1 MIPRYLLDKLN
12 KININSYIELMKYD
26 YNSVFK
32 WLKYKEISLSYNVLF
47 DLYCI
52 YNNLIINSLTEE
64 EKEEIILKFN
74 RSKPSYPPLPIN
86 ILKEYLEEARLHAQI
101 AQDNNEI
108 PIGAIIVKDEQIIAS
123 GYNQTK
129 FYNNIICHAE
139 IIALNKAQI
148 LLQNHRLNDCDLYVT
163 IEPCIM
169 CAGAMVHSRI
179 RRVIFGA
186 LEPKTGAILSQ
197 FTVLNNLAV
206 NHQTEG
212 IGPIDNDYY
221 SQQICNF
228 LRKKR

>member
-1 MIPRYLLDKLN
+1 MIPRYLLNKLS
-12 KININSYIELMKYD
+12 KININSYIELIKHD
-26 YNSVFK
+26 YNLVFK
-32 WLKYKEISLSYNVLF
+32 WLKHKEISVSYNALF

-52 YNNLIINSLTEE
+52 YNNLLLNSLTEE
-64 EKEEIILKFN
+64 EKEEIILKFKQ
-74 RSKPSYPPLPIN
+74 SKPSYQPLPIN
-86 ILKEYLEEARLHAQI
+86 IIKDYLEEAKISAKI

-108 PIGAIIVKDEQIIAS
+108 PIGAIIVKDEQIIAR

-129 FYNNIICHAE
+129 FYNNITCHAE

-169 CAGAMVHSRI
+169 CVGAIIHSRI

-186 LEPKTGAILSQ
+186 LEPKTGAIFSQ

-221 SQQICNF
+221 SQQICSF
-228 LRKKR
+228 LREKR

>member
-12 KININSYIELMKYD
+12 KININSSTELIKYN

-32 WLKYKEISLSYNVLF
+32 WLRHKEISLSYNVLF

-52 YNNLIINSLTEE
+52 HNNLSFNSLTEE
-64 EKEEIILKFN
+64 KKEEIILKFN
-74 RSKPSYPPLPIN
+74 QSKPSYQPLPIN
-86 ILKEYLEEARLHAQI
+86 IVKNYLEEARLQAKI

-108 PIGAIIVKDEQIIAS
+108 PIGAVIVKDKQIIARS
-123 GYNQTK
+123 YNQTK
-129 FYNNIICHAE
+129 SHNNITSHAE
-139 IIALNKAQI
+139 IIALNEAQS

-169 CAGAMVHSRI
+169 CVGAMIHSRI

-197 FTVLNNLAV
+197 FSVLNNLVV

-221 SQQICNF
+221 AQQIRNF
-228 LRKKR
+228 LREKR